1 MANQATANDCGAVV
15 STNQSEPSW
24 MKLAG
29 KLILAISSLCF
40 AAAGQAHIVPEF
52 KGGITPAAIFSG
64 GKSAVDHCLVA
75 GQHDLPGCLVGYY
88 KNHGASKQAI
98 KFLQLTSGYIQKIT
112 RYGNISIILAH
123 VMAADHTQ
131 QIYLVNTQGDFI
143 DPDYPSKEMAE
154 KLDRQFQT
162 NEQYHALLKAD
173 PMIFYF
179 NNDLTPK
186 VKLDQSG
193 QVTVLFS
200 YRITNCMACAPKA
213 LGTVAFN
220 FNRAGD
226 LQGVELLSVKSMLNT
241 AHAKED

>member
-15 STNQSEPSW
+15 STNQSELSW

-64 GKSAVDHCLVA
+64 GKAAIDHCLVA
-75 GQHDLPGCLVGYY
+75 GQHDFPGCLVEYY

-98 KFLQLTSGYIQKIT
+98 KFLQLTSGYIQKIIP
-112 RYGNISIILAH
+112 YGHISIILAH

-131 QIYLVNTQGDFI
+131 QIYFVNTKGDFI
-143 DPDYPSKEMAE
+143 DPDYPSKELAAQ
-154 KLDRQFQT
+154 LDRQFQT
-162 NEQYHALLKAD
+162 NEQYHALVKAN

-179 NNDLTPK
+179 NNDLAPE
-186 VKLDQSG
+186 VKQAQNG
-193 QVTVLFS
+193 HVTVLFS
-200 YRITNCMACAPKA
+200 YRITNCMACAPQA

-220 FNRAGD
+220 FNRTGD
-226 LQGVELLSVKSMLNT
+226 LQDVQLLSVKPKT
-241 AHAKED
+241 AHAE